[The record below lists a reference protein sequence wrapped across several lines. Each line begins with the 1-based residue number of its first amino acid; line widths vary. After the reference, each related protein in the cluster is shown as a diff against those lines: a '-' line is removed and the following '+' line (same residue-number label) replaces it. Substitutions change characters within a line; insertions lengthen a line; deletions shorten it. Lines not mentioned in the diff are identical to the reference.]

1 MEFLKE
7 NLTENGVMTITLA
20 REEVHNA
27 FNEVLIAE
35 LTMVFEKINTNEKIR
50 LVVLTGTGRSFCAG
64 ADLNWMKSMKDY
76 TKEENLVD
84 SRKLAR
90 MFQVIDSCTKP
101 VLGKINGHAL
111 GGGVG
116 LLSVCD
122 YNHTHSKAKFG
133 FTEVCLG
140 LVPAVISPFV
150 INRIG
155 QGFAR
160 AYFLSGEKFQS
171 EQALKMNLVNRVS
184 SVESFE
190 SEFVETVN
198 LYLQAA
204 PGAAIKAK
212 QLIRDVLATKE
223 SELTE
228 MTCEAIA
235 EQRVSSEGQEGMS
248 ALLEKRKPSWVAK

>member
-1 MEFLKE
+1 MSFVTQKLDKR
-7 NLTENGVMTITLA
+7 GVLTITLA

-35 LTMVFEKINTNEKIR
+35 LTSIFREVDKKESVR
-50 LVVLTGTGRSFCAG
+50 LIVLTGTGRSFCAG

-76 TKEENLVD
+76 TKAENLSD

-90 MFQVIDSCTKP
+90 MFEVINSCSKP

-122 YNHTHSKAKFG
+122 YNHTHVRAKFG

-155 QGFAR
+155 EGFAR
-160 AYFLSGEKFQS
+160 AYFLSGEKFES
-171 EQALKMNLVNRVS
+171 DLALKMNLVNRVS
-184 SVESFE
+184 ELESFE
-190 SEFVETVN
+190 SDFDQTIELF
-198 LYLQAA
+198 LLAA
-204 PGAAIKAK
+204 PGAAMRAK
-212 QLIRDVLATKE
+212 RLIQDVLK
-223 SELTE
+223 SEKGELEE
-228 MTCEAIA
+228 MTCEAIS
-235 EQRVSSEGQEGMS
+235 EQRVSLEGQEGMS
-248 ALLEKRKPSWVAK
+248 ALLEKRKPSWVIK